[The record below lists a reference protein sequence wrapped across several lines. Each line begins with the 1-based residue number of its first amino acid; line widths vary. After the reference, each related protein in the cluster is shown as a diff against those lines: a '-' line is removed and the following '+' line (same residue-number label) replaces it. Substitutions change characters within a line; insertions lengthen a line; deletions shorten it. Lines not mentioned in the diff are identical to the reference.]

1 MSRISGLSIAFS
13 LKHHSAISAI
23 CNNTIIRRGTA
34 TPPHNVHI
42 FCVTY
47 QNMEETI
54 LNPYLITNKFVIFF
68 FNVSIFV
75 LFSTFIIEIQYPR
88 FVIKKNDKN
97 ILDKVF
103 REKKKKK
110 DQKSKIQKKNDFFF

>member
-1 MSRISGLSIAFS
+1 
-13 LKHHSAISAI
+13 
-23 CNNTIIRRGTA
+23 
-34 TPPHNVHI
+34 
-42 FCVTY
+42 
-47 QNMEETI
+47 MEETI

-97 ILDKVF
+97 ILDKGF